1 MLRRQFMTLIGG
13 AVAGWPLPTRAQQN
27 DTRVIGF
34 LNAGSAQGYAASLAA
49 FLKGLGEAGY
59 VDGRNVTIQY
69 RWAEGRNDRLPALVA
84 DLVQRQVAV
93 IAATSTPAALA
104 AKAANTTLPIVFETA
119 ADPVQLGLVSSLNR
133 PGGNVTG
140 VTQNNVEVSPKQLE
154 LLHELLPDARVLA
167 FMADPSDPT
176 VAEVTAN
183 RMQTAART
191 LGLELHVL
199 NASSESDFDA
209 VFSKVRQLRASG
221 LLISTGTAIFASRS
235 GQLAALAAR
244 HAVPTISSSSVFT
257 AAGGL
262 ISYGA
267 DIVDAYRLTG
277 GYVGRI
283 LNGEK
288 PANLPVQQSTKIELR
303 INLQAAKALGLAVP
317 LSLLG
322 RADEVIE

>member
-1 MLRRQFMTLIGG
+1 MLRRQFITLIGG

-34 LNAGSAQGYAASLAA
+34 LNAGSAQGYAPSLAA
-49 FLKGLGEAGY
+49 FLKGLGETGY

-69 RWAEGRNDRLPALVA
+69 RWAEGQNDRLPALVA

-119 ADPVQLGLVSSLNR
+119 ADPIQLGLVSSLNQ

-140 VTQNNVEVSPKQLE
+140 VTQTNVEVSPKQLE
-154 LLHELLPDARVLA
+154 LLHELLPEARVLA
-167 FMADPSDPT
+167 FMVDPSDPT

-183 RMQTAART
+183 QMQTAART
-191 LGLELHVL
+191 LGLQLHVL

-221 LLISTGTAIFASRS
+221 LVIGTGTAVFASRS
-235 GQLAALAAR
+235 GQLAALAAK
-244 HAVPTISSSSVFT
+244 HAVPTVSSSSLFT

-262 ISYGA
+262 VSYGA

-288 PANLPVQQSTKIELR
+288 PADLPVQQSTKIELR
-303 INLQAAKALGLAVP
+303 INLKTAKGLNLTVP
-317 LSLLG
+317 PTILA